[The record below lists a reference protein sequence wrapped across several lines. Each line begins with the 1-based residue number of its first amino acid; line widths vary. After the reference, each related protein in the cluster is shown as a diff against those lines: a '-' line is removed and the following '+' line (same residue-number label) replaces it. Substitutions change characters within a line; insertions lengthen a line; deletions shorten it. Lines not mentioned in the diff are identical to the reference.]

1 MLTKQSCQRF
11 GRWHSPPGKN
21 GFLAAGEALT
31 HEIRETLIAVWIFA
45 ANRVRASA
53 VETLKIVGV
62 LMPAKWAAQR

>member
-1 MLTKQSCQRF
+1 MLTKQTCQRF
-11 GRWHSPPGKN
+11 GRWYSPPSKN
-21 GFLAAGEALT
+21 GFLTASEALT

-45 ANRVRASA
+45 ANGVCAPA